1 MSNTKTS
8 YEWSLVDELNDYQ
21 AVIAGL
27 EVKRQQIE
35 LKSLYE
41 LSYDDIH
48 ELACDMMP
56 ELRKLKLTLKR
67 VCDIAT
73 EIAQQRKETKNV

>member
-8 YEWSLVDELNDYQ
+8 YEWSLVDELNDFQ

-27 EVKRQQIE
+27 EIKRSQIE
-35 LKSLYE
+35 LKALYE

-67 VCDIAT
+67 VCDIT
-73 EIAQQRKETKNV
+73 IEIAQRKEIKNV